1 MTASTGATD
10 STRSARASVRAA
22 SSVIWPIAWPLLVA
36 AGVRVMALSL
46 TEVTAPLLISP
57 ERQEQRK
64 TQAAPKL
71 RPTAPE
77 PRRLER
83 VPQ

>member
-1 MTASTGATD
+1 MKRVGL
-10 STRSARASVRAA
+10 
-22 SSVIWPIAWPLLVA
+22 AWNV
-36 AGVRVMALSL
+36 VM
-46 TEVTAPLLISP
+46 ISP

-71 RPTAPE
+71 RPTASSP
-77 PRRLER
+77 PALER